1 MNTRGIIVNFEK
13 YRFPAAI
20 TLYYHNSMPLPI
32 SGININENLNTN
44 IGTSIIK
51 TTLKIDKKNL

>member
-1 MNTRGIIVNFEK
+1 
-13 YRFPAAI
+13 
-20 TLYYHNSMPLPI
+20 MPLPI

-51 TTLKIDKKNL
+51 TTLKNS

>member
-1 MNTRGIIVNFEK
+1 VNTRGIIVNFEK
-13 YRFPAAI
+13 YRFPATI

-51 TTLKIDKKNL
+51 TTLKNS